1 MSDVLANIEPRT
13 NEKTAQYQ
21 YEDDTTHATSTE
33 LQYTEKSIIDIEVQK
48 NWKRI
53 AYVCFEVA

>member
-1 MSDVLANIEPRT
+1 MEAGWSCMSDVPANIEPRT
-13 NEKTAQYQ
+13 NEKTAQ

-48 NWKRI
+48 TGNG
-53 AYVCFEVA
+53 